1 MWLQRAATLA
11 PLAEPIRKLWHT
23 LVLYH
28 QSRRNTELE
37 QAVVRILIGMLL
49 MYYFEYVNDTIKV
62 STPQLTLDLRLL
74 VAFFLC
80 SSWSICISILLK
92 PGEVPI
98 RRTFAI
104 LMDTGALT
112 LLLTVGGVHA
122 APLYFLYLWI
132 IIGNG
137 FRFGQKYL
145 LISLFFAQIGFG
157 IVVSIEPY
165 WAAEKNLS
173 IGLWLGTL
181 LISIYCNLL
190 VGRLFTALEQANI
203 ANLAK
208 RQFICAVSHE
218 LRTPLNA
225 IIGKIGRA
233 HV

>member
-11 PLAEPIRKLWHT
+11 PLAESIRKLWHN

-145 LISLFFAQIGFG
+145 LISLLFAQIGF
-157 IVVSIEPY
+157 
-165 WAAEKNLS
+165 
-173 IGLWLGTL
+173 
-181 LISIYCNLL
+181 
-190 VGRLFTALEQANI
+190 
-203 ANLAK
+203 
-208 RQFICAVSHE
+208 
-218 LRTPLNA
+218 
-225 IIGKIGRA
+225 GKIGRA